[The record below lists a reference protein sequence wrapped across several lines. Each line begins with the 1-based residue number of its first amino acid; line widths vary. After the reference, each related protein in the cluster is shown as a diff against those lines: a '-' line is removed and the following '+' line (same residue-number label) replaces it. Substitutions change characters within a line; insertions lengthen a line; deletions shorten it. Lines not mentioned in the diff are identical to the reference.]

1 MKRYA
6 ANIITGCRV
15 LFSVFLLLFPAF
27 SLWFYVLY
35 LTSGITDVI
44 DGPVARK
51 TGSAGAF
58 GSRLDTLAD
67 IAFTAAALIKILPAI
82 QAPEWALVWI
92 AVIAAIKVTGIVSG
106 LIRYKK
112 FFAQHTILNK
122 VTGVLLFLLPL
133 TFHFIEMRYSIITV
147 CVAATAA
154 AIQESWYIRRGIE
167 V

>member
-1 MKRYA
+1 MKQYA

-15 LFSVFLLLFPAF
+15 LFSVLLLLFPVF
-27 SLWFYVLY
+27 SFWFYVLY
-35 LTSGITDVI
+35 LASGITDMI

-67 IAFTAAALIKILPAI
+67 IAFTAVALIKILPAI

-92 AVIAAIKVTGIVSG
+92 AVIAAIKAVGIVFG

-112 FFAQHTILNK
+112 FFAQHTMLNK
-122 VTGVLLFLLPL
+122 ATGVLLFLLPL
-133 TFHFIEMRYSIITV
+133 TLRLIELRYSIIAV
-147 CVAATAA
+147 CVIAAAA

>member
-6 ANIITGCRV
+6 ANIITGCRM
-15 LFSVFLLLFPAF
+15 LFSVLLLLFPVF
-27 SLWFYVLY
+27 SFWFYVLY
-35 LTSGITDVI
+35 LASGITDMI

-67 IAFTAAALIKILPAI
+67 IAFTVAALIKILPAI

-92 AVIAAIKVTGIVSG
+92 AGIAAIKVAGIISG
-106 LIRYKK
+106 LVRYKK
-112 FFAQHTILNK
+112 FFAQHTMLNK
-122 VTGVLLFLLPL
+122 ATGVLLFLLPL
-133 TFHFIEMRYSIITV
+133 TFRIIEMRYSIIVV
-147 CVAATAA
+147 CVIAAAA
-154 AIQESWYIRRGIE
+154 AIQESWYSRRGIE